1 MSEVAFSLER
11 KLEINKAQVRSWQ
24 HQSLVTDKTK
34 FECLDPKCKIPMS
47 CACWEEGTHK
57 REPYFYPTFKKE
69 HPHVFGCNYASPK
82 EIKEAITKEVEQAFE
97 SQQKRTEIV
106 LGNPKSF
113 STTTGT
119 STTASDSTAS
129 DGNDDK
135 SKTKSIR
142 TQVTEMEHMEQST
155 WYRNL
160 ASFVSMYY
168 DEKINNLSPIT
179 LRLSFD
185 KRDNFDVSQLTGART
200 QSSFSRFFHE
210 ITTSNVPL
218 DELHIFFGK
227 AKIIKL
233 NNNGLCK
240 IIFTN
245 KPFIKLLFNV
255 NHIPSNINIKKYIG
269 TKNNLEKLPELV
281 VYFEGALSFIDQF
294 KKDGTTYPQLTA
306 IPLTKEFYRSL
317 YFEKI

>member
-11 KLEINKAQVRSWQ
+11 KLEINKAQIRSWQ
-24 HQSLVTDKTK
+24 RQSLISDKTK
-34 FECLDPKCKIPMS
+34 FQCLDPKCHIPLS
-47 CACWEEGTHK
+47 CACWEEATHK
-57 REPYFYPTFKKE
+57 RQPYFYPTFKKE

-82 EIKEAITKEVEQAFE
+82 EIKDAITHEVEQAFE

-113 STTTGT
+113 STTVGT
-119 STTASDSTAS
+119 STTTSDSTAS
-129 DGNDDK
+129 DASDDK
-135 SKTKSIR
+135 SKTKTVR
-142 TQVTEMEHMEQST
+142 TQITEMEHREQST

-160 ASFVSMYY
+160 ASFVSMFN
-168 DEKINNLSPIT
+168 DEKINNLAPIT
-179 LRLSFD
+179 LKLSFD
-185 KRDNFDVSQLTGART
+185 NRDNFDVSKLTGARI
-200 QSSFSRFFHE
+200 QSSFSRFFYE

-218 DELHIFFGK
+218 DELHIFFGI

-245 KPFIKLLFNV
+245 KPSIKLLFNV
-255 NHIPSNINIKKYIG
+255 NHLPDNINIKKYIG
-269 TKNNLEKLPELV
+269 MQSNLENLTELV
-281 VYFEGALSFIDQF
+281 VYFEGALSFIRQP